1 MENVYVYPC
10 SLHPIGR
17 LHINLSLQPSFISIQ
32 TISFPI
38 CLTII
43 NHMPHDNFVYVVL
56 SSSSFFLLTLELLSP
71 DDPVRPSV
79 RLSAVTSTLYYV
91 RVYSFISTE
100 NSNSCFSFKPPTPT
114 SAAVAPESIHVVE
127 E

>member
-1 MENVYVYPC
+1 MIFIFFFKFPIHLFCFSLMENVYVYPC

-79 RLSAVTSTLYYV
+79 RSSVRLSLSSDIDSVLCQSLFFHKH
-91 RVYSFISTE
+91 R
-100 NSNSCFSFKPPTPT
+100 K
-114 SAAVAPESIHVVE
+114 
-127 E
+127 